1 MAIVR
6 LLRDV
11 LARRRERDYIDGIL
25 RGPDTAFRSELV
37 EVMSRAG
44 WSELPARHE

>member
-1 MAIVR
+1 MAIVQ

-11 LARRRERDYIDGIL
+11 LARKRERDYLDGIL
-25 RGPDTAFRSELV
+25 SGPDSAFRSELV

-44 WSELPARHE
+44 WNELPARHE